1 MILVYS
7 CARFV
12 MRYLFNNMLSVRD
25 VEESSVKRIT
35 NKFYPQLTHVPIVKI
50 VLLWK
55 KSNHIYSMQTY
66 FRTSCLNANFVINNC
81 QVLKIIKIKWW
92 KVKVKT
98 VFWKNNKHKIEKNTQ
113 NRNFQTI
120 LTIII
125 RKKSLI
131 LQFYMILKYNIKKEK
146 KKLFLTW
153 FRTFNLIRLINE

>member
-12 MRYLFNNMLSVRD
+12 MQSLFNNMLSVKD
-25 VEESSVKRIT
+25 VEESSVKRII

-50 VLLWK
+50 VLLSK

-66 FRTSCLNANFVINNC
+66 FRKSCLNVNFVINNC

-98 VFWKNNKHKIEKNTQ
+98 MFWKNNQYKIEKHTQ
-113 NRNFQTI
+113 NRNFQII

-125 RKKSLI
+125 RKKSWI
-131 LQFYMILKYNIKKEK
+131 LQFYTILK
-146 KKLFLTW
+146 
-153 FRTFNLIRLINE
+153 